1 MAELGTKGDDALGIS
16 TDPQGRFAG
25 SDTSSVEARRTC
37 EQELQQTSQL
47 AAIGLL
53 TAGVAHEINTPMQY
67 IGDNLSFLDVTVKRL
82 LDLAGSFERLV
93 QTCKDGAPSAQ
104 ELARCEQELH
114 KSRIGFLRKQAPL
127 AIEQSTTGVEQVRSI
142 VQALKEFSHPGSDE
156 LVAVDV
162 NQLVRNASTV
172 TRNAWRYQAELTLEL
187 ADELPT
193 VPGNPQAL
201 GQVLINLL
209 VNAAD
214 AIESSAAM
222 RQGQPGKI
230 IIRSRAH
237 PSCAELEIADN
248 GTGIPESL
256 REKVMQPFFTTKR
269 VGKGTGQ
276 GLALAHSTIVEQHA
290 GKFFFTSEVGRGTS
304 FFIQLPLGAEAQ

>member
-1 MAELGTKGDDALGIS
+1 MGIS

-25 SDTSSVEARRTC
+25 SDTSSLEVRRTS
-37 EQELQQTSQL
+37 EQDLQQTSQL
-47 AAIGLL
+47 AAIGQL

-93 QTCKDGAPSAQ
+93 QTCKDGTPSPEQ
-104 ELARCEQELH
+104 LARCEQELH
-114 KSRIGFLRKQAPL
+114 KSRIAFLRKQAPL
-127 AIEQSTTGVEQVRSI
+127 AIEQSTDGVDQVRSI
-142 VQALKEFSHPGSDE
+142 VQALKEFSHPGGDE
-156 LVAVDV
+156 IVPVDV

-187 ADELPT
+187 TDELPT

-214 AIESSAAM
+214 AIESSAAT
-222 RQGQPGKI
+222 RPKDQPGKI

-237 PSCAELEIADN
+237 CSCAELEIADN
-248 GTGIPESL
+248 GTGIPEAI
-256 REKVMQPFFTTKR
+256 REKIMQPFFTTKR
-269 VGKGTGQ
+269 IGKGTGQ

-304 FFIQLPLGAEAQ
+304 FFIQLPLGADRQ